1 MPPADDFSDDYGWN
15 DELIQRRE
23 RRRKAKG
30 KERLDRIDKA
40 GDAERP
46 RKDLERRSRQ
56 NRDWDDEYSD
66 EY

>member
-30 KERLDRIDKA
+30 KERLTVST
-40 GDAERP
+40 
-46 RKDLERRSRQ
+46 RRATQKGPEKTWSGGPCQ
-56 NRDWDDEYSD
+56 NRTGTT
-66 EY
+66 

>member
-1 MPPADDFSDDYGWN
+1 MPPADELADEDGGN

>member
-1 MPPADDFSDDYGWN
+1 MPPADDFSDDYGWT

-66 EY
+66 EF